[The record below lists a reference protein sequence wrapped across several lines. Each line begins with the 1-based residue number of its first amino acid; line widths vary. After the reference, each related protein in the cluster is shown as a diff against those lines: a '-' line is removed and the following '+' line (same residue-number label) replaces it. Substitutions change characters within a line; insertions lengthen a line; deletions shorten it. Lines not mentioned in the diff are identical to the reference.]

1 MSPSSEC
8 TQRRGMREVRQLL
21 QAEEEL
27 LEGTEEE
34 ETAGSR
40 RHR

>member
-8 TQRRGMREVRQLL
+8 RQRRGMREACQLL

-34 ETAGSR
+34 DPAGSR
-40 RHR
+40 RYR